1 MRLIKKT
8 DPGQTIN
15 GHTLHEVV
23 ARYLPEL
30 DNPAP
35 DYGMRQVYRDW
46 MREFVHDVPVRR

>member
-1 MRLIKKT
+1 MRLLRKHEP
-8 DPGQTIN
+8 DETIN

-23 ARYLPEL
+23 ARYLAEL

-46 MREFVHDVPVRR
+46 MREFVEGRP